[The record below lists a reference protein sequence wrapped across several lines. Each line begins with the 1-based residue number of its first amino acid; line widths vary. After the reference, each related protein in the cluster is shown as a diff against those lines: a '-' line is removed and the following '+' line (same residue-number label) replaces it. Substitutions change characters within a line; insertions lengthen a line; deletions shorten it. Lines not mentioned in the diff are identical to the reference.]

1 MTDAMKLIRKGAEAE
16 LWKTEFEGQPS
27 LMKKRVGKIYRNNE
41 IDETIRRR
49 RTKREARLLGQ
60 ARSIGVVTPKVFEV
74 NSDDFYIMMEFINAP
89 RLKDA
94 LEKKDLKTWGREVG
108 KNVAKMHENSIIHGD
123 LTTSN
128 ILLHNKELVFI
139 DYGLG
144 FLSKKIE
151 DKAVDLLVFKKTFEA
166 THSDMPKGWEF
177 IIEGYLNAG
186 GEKSVIER
194 IEVIEKRARY
204 H

>member
-1 MTDAMKLIRKGAEAE
+1 MSETMELIRKGAEAE
-16 LWKTEFEGQPS
+16 LYKTEFEERPA
-27 LMKKRVGKIYRNNE
+27 LMKKRVSKSYRNSE
-41 IDETIRRR
+41 IDSAMRSR
-49 RTKREARLLGQ
+49 RTRSEAKLLGQ

-74 NSDDFYIMMEFINAP
+74 NSDDFYIMMEFIDAP
-89 RLKDA
+89 RLKDV
-94 LEKKDLKTWGREVG
+94 LG
-108 KNVAKMHENSIIHGD
+108 KNNLERLTYSLGENIAKMHENSIIHGD

-166 THSDMPKGWEF
+166 THSDMLEGWKF

-186 GEKSVIER
+186 GEKEVIDR
-194 IEVIEKRARY
+194 IEVIEKRGRY

>member
-1 MTDAMKLIRKGAEAE
+1 MELIRKGAEAE
-16 LWKTEFEGQPS
+16 LYKTEFEGQPS
-27 LMKKRVGKIYRNNE
+27 LMKKRVSKSYRNSE
-41 IDETIRRR
+41 IDEVIRCR
-49 RTKREARLLGQ
+49 RTRSEAKLLGQ
-60 ARSIGVVTPKVFEV
+60 ARSIGIVTPKVFEV
-74 NSDDFYIMMEFINAP
+74 NLDDFYIMMEFKDAP

-94 LEKKDLKTWGREVG
+94 LEKS
-108 KNVAKMHENSIIHGD
+108 NVESLARGIGEKIAKMHENNIIHGD

-128 ILLHNKELVFI
+128 ILLHNKDLVFI

-166 THSDMPKGWEF
+166 THSDMPKGWDF
-177 IIEGYLNAG
+177 IIDGYLKAG
-186 GEKSVIER
+186 GEQDVVDR
-194 IEVIEKRARY
+194 IEAIEKRARY

>member
-1 MTDAMKLIRKGAEAE
+1 MSETMELIRRGAEAE
-16 LWKTEFEGQPS
+16 LYKTEFEGQAA
-27 LMKKRVGKIYRNNE
+27 LMKKRVSKSYRNKE
-41 IDETIRRR
+41 IDETIRSR
-49 RTKREARLLGQ
+49 RTRSEAKLLRKV
-60 ARSIGVVTPKVFEV
+60 RSVGVVTPKVFEV
-74 NSDDFYIMMEFINAP
+74 NSDDFYIMMEFIPAP
-89 RLKDA
+89 RLKDSIG
-94 LEKKDLKTWGREVG
+94 KKDVEVRCTHVG
-108 KNVAKMHENSIIHGD
+108 KNIAIMHENSIIHGD

-166 THSDMPKGWEF
+166 THSDMLVGWEF
-177 IIEGYLNAG
+177 IIEGYLKAN
-186 GEKSVIER
+186 GEKEVIDR
-194 IEVIEKRARY
+194 IEVIEKRGRY